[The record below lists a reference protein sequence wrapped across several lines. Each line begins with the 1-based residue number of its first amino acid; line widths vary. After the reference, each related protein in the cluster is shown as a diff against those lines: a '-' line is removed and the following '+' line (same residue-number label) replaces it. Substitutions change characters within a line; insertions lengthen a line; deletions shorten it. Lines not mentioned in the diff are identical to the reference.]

1 MLELIPTK
9 YETIMIIDDNSI
21 DLYISSRIITKHHFA
36 KNVLQYSSAKLALD
50 YLEKNQNNTKLLPD
64 LIFVDIYMP
73 EMSGFEFI
81 ESYNQF
87 SNELKNKC
95 SVYVISSTNNEK
107 DIDEIHSNK
116 NIKSFKEKPITKEF
130 LDELAKK

>member
-1 MLELIPTK
+1 MLENVPTK

-21 DLYISSRIITKHHFA
+21 DLYIGSRVIMKHHFA
-36 KNVLQYSSAKLALD
+36 KNVLQYSSAKLALE
-50 YLEKNQNNTKLLPD
+50 YLEKNQNKSNLLPD
-64 LIFVDIYMP
+64 VIFVDIYMP

-87 SNELKNKC
+87 SNKLKNKC
-95 SVYVISSTNNEK
+95 SLYVISSTNNEK
-107 DIDEIHSNK
+107 DIGEIHSNK

-130 LDELAKK
+130 LEELNKK